1 MAMMYLARIKDLD
14 FQQEF
19 KDSALRFYRLENGS
33 EINMPSIIAWCESC
47 KAVVQA
53 EQVPDEGLIESRIEQ
68 VKSGELDTFLRLDDE
83 KREKEIDYHLR
94 VLSWRRSRISPPKC
108 LVCGSNKV
116 AELAEP
122 EGYPPKYPPGVTKI
136 NCGGKEVELELFLSG
151 HINSRGGNEIYYD
164 SEGNKV

>member
-1 MAMMYLARIKDLD
+1 MAMMYLVRIEDLD

-19 KDSALRFYRLENGS
+19 KDTVLRFYRLKNGS

-47 KAVVQA
+47 NAVVKA
-53 EQVPDEGLIESRIEQ
+53 EQVPDEALIESRIEQ
-68 VKSGELDTFLRLDDE
+68 VKSGELDKFLRLDDE
-83 KREKEIDYHLR
+83 KREKEVAYHMR
-94 VLSWRRSRISPPKC
+94 VLAWRKSRRSPPKC
-108 LVCGSNKV
+108 LACSSNKV
-116 AELAEP
+116 TEFVEP
-122 EGYPPKYPPGVTKI
+122 EGYPPEYPPGITKI